1 MYIHIYIYTLYK
13 YITYIYIY
21 TSTYKLL
28 PVPIMHLFPIHEGK
42 VKQGKF
48 PMVTGYCSM
57 STLLSSSMQR
67 RHTFWNHGGLV
78 TTLGSKPLATRLFPM
93 TVIQRKVLRFL
104 SGCSDVFLPFFPF
117 VFPMLG
123 LFQPPS
129 FPHRDRRRNNWG
141 QALFPNLLRLGSR
154 CVSIT
159 LYIYYIKPSY
169 FLYKYIIY
177 IEITLWLCVY
187 YIYIMCICIIDIYIY
202 ICVCVHTSGT

>member
-1 MYIHIYIYTLYK
+1 MCFC
-13 YITYIYIY
+13 
-21 TSTYKLL
+21 
-28 PVPIMHLFPIHEGK
+28 LF
-42 VKQGKF
+42 
-48 PMVTGYCSM
+48 
-57 STLLSSSMQR
+57 
-67 RHTFWNHGGLV
+67 
-78 TTLGSKPLATRLFPM
+78 
-93 TVIQRKVLRFL
+93 LR
-104 SGCSDVFLPFFPF
+104 F

-187 YIYIMCICIIDIYIY
+187 YIYIMCICIIEIYIY
-202 ICVCVHTSGT
+202 VCVCILVVRSSSGYFSSSRFRPLKWAWHHGMGLGRTCRYYSYSSSSWIFHVCVIAAAARRVRLGVRRARFGRRFLLDLKHCRRHVYRIIYIDMIRF